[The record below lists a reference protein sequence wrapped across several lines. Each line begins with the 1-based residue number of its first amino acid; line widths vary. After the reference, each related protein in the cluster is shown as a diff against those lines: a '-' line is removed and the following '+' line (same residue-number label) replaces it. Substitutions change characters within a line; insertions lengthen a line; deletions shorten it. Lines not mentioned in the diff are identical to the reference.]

1 MENKNEIGKIFKDKL
16 DLLDKK
22 PGDHVWASIENDL
35 NKKRKRRMLFW
46 LIPGLLTVGIAI
58 STLFFLGT
66 DQEKNNSTD
75 TQQKQITIS
84 KSNSSQNKNSSSETK
99 QKQIVVSESNN
110 DQDKNK
116 SGETKES
123 KDFNSKS
130 IVSKGKPIT
139 KLTTEQSSETK
150 TTIRKSRTEK
160 LIKQS
165 SKLIA
170 STDEYEE
177 YEVVKKY
184 KVIVKKNKTITTTS
198 KKSDTKTIKTSPKK
212 NTEHVGKKV
221 TTKRKK
227 TLKSSKKVPAPKT
240 IKTTDKVDN
249 SDPEKN
255 KPETK
260 PIPDTE
266 KTEEIK
272 RDSIVTQPQP
282 EKKQTPKREYV
293 KKEYPEQE
301 NETDAEYSVSVYYGP
316 AIFGTLSNQSTIN
329 ESFDDVSKSHPITSH
344 YGFYFKTMYG
354 KYGFKAGIAK
364 INLKISNHLTNQSNI
379 NFDNMVLSNSDIYSV
394 MQNDDQ
400 IRLVQKISYYEIP
413 LEFNYAVKKDD
424 TPYGIEAFTGFSVLI
439 SDANQLYLSSNNLKS
454 EGIGSTK
461 DLNKMNLSFNLGL
474 GFNYKLTE
482 KFQLDFN
489 PIFKY
494 YLTAFKGDN
503 ESKPYSLSIQSGVT
517 YKF

>member
-58 STLFFLGT
+58 STLFFLET
-66 DQEKNNSTD
+66 DQEKNNSTK

-84 KSNSSQNKNSSSETK
+84 KSNSSQVKNRSSETT
-99 QKQIVVSESNN
+99 QKQTIVSESNT

-116 SGETKES
+116 SS
-123 KDFNSKS
+123 KTQQSQDLGPKSTVSKS
-130 IVSKGKPIT
+130 KPIT

-198 KKSDTKTIKTSPKK
+198 KNLNPKTIKTSPKK
-212 NTEHVGKKV
+212 NTEHPGEKV

-227 TLKSSKKVPAPKT
+227 PVKSNKKAPIVTTTKT
-240 IKTTDKVDN
+240 IEEVDN
-249 SDPEKN
+249 NSDLKKN
-255 KPETK
+255 ETK
-260 PIPDTE
+260 PISNTE

-272 RDSIVTQPQP
+272 KDSIAIKPQP
-282 EKKQTPKREYV
+282 EKKQAPKREYV

-364 INLKISNHLTNQSNI
+364 INLKISNHLNNQSNI
-379 NFDNMVLSNSDIYSV
+379 NFDNMVLSNNAIYSV
-394 MQNDDQ
+394 LQNDEQ

-482 KFQLDFN
+482 KFQLYFN

-494 YLTAFKGDN
+494 YLTSFKDNN